1 MNACGDRVCTKIGRV
16 KKIEQIFF
24 CFFFLVNEEIQR
36 GKIQNNKFFFLRI
49 LKIILSLSILYLSME
64 SKAKK
69 SMHDEEISVT
79 QIQIQK

>member
-16 KKIEQIFF
+16 KKSNKFSF
-24 CFFFLVNEEIQR
+24 VFFLVNEEIQR

-64 SKAKK
+64 SKTKKK

>member
-1 MNACGDRVCTKIGRV
+1 M
-16 KKIEQIFF
+16 
-24 CFFFLVNEEIQR
+24 NEEIQR

-69 SMHDEEISVT
+69 SMHDKEISVT

>member
-1 MNACGDRVCTKIGRV
+1 MYKNRKG
-16 KKIEQIFF
+16 KKNRTNFIL
-24 CFFFLVNEEIQR
+24 FFFLVNEEIQR

-69 SMHDEEISVT
+69 KSMHDKEISVT

>member
-1 MNACGDRVCTKIGRV
+1 MYKNRKG
-16 KKIEQIFF
+16 KKNRTNFLL
-24 CFFFLVNEEIQR
+24 FFFLVYEEIQR
-36 GKIQNNKFFFLRI
+36 GKIQNNNFFFLRI

-64 SKAKK
+64 SKTKKK

>member
-1 MNACGDRVCTKIGRV
+1 MYKNRKG

-24 CFFFLVNEEIQR
+24 CFFFLVTEEIQR

-64 SKAKK
+64 SKTKKK
-69 SMHDEEISVT
+69 SMHDKEISVT

>member
-1 MNACGDRVCTKIGRV
+1 MYKNRKG
-16 KKIEQIFF
+16 KKKSNKFSLV
-24 CFFFLVNEEIQR
+24 FFLVNEEIQR

>member
-1 MNACGDRVCTKIGRV
+1 MYKNRKG
-16 KKIEQIFF
+16 KKNRTNFLL
-24 CFFFLVNEEIQR
+24 FFFLVNEEIQR